1 MVEHME
7 VVMAEAE
14 VESNMNNGYILSD
27 EILKN
32 KINKAEFDY
41 KYPYKPSAS
50 FNDLELFTKGQ
61 PTNFYKELR
70 ENAPVF
76 YHKPMPTD
84 PEPGYWVL
92 TKYED
97 VKYVSMNPKI
107 FSSQYATGNL
117 LTLGTEENRHPK
129 LFKSTIDHMLNLDG
143 EMHLNLRKEH
153 MPFFKA
159 GFVDDLRK
167 KVSFKVTEL
176 LDNIA
181 PMGECNLVKEV
192 SQQLPIFTL
201 SEVLGIPEADRQKL
215 VSWMEFLE
223 LAQYFT
229 YEMIK
234 EKNEG
239 KTTSTPDPE
248 MIDMF
253 NAMVDEMF
261 DYGRFILNAKRKNPE
276 NDLLSAIANA
286 KIKNEE
292 LSQEFLDGSWLLIIF
307 AGNDTTRNTL
317 SGGVKL
323 LHENQKQKEL
333 LLSDSALMPNFI
345 NETVRF
351 VSPVIHMRRTSL
363 EETEINGQKIGPYE
377 KIALWYGAAN
387 RDPDIFSDPDKFNIL
402 RENADKHLAFGIGR
416 HTCLGKP
423 IALMQ
428 LQEFYSQ
435 FLTRFNDFQM
445 NGEWKVAPN
454 NFVHAIQEM
463 PIKFSPKK

>member
-1 MVEHME
+1 M
-7 VVMAEAE
+7 
-14 VESNMNNGYILSD
+14 SKGFILSD
-27 EILKN
+27 EVLN
-32 KINKAEFDY
+32 HEINSPAY
-41 KYPYKPSAS
+41 KEKYS
-50 FNDLELFTKGQ
+50 FNPSDQLNNLDLFTKGQ
-61 PTNFYKELR
+61 PFSLYKDLR

-76 YHKPMPTD
+76 YHDPMPLD

-97 VKYVSMNPKI
+97 IKYVSMNPKI

-143 EMHLNLRKEH
+143 EMHLGLRKEH
-153 MPFFKA
+153 MPFFKP
-159 GFVDDLRK
+159 DYINDLRK
-167 KVSFKVTEL
+167 KVSSKVGLL

-181 PMGECNLVKEV
+181 PLGECNLVSEV

-201 SEVLGIPEADRQKL
+201 SEILGIPEEDRQKL

-234 EKNEG
+234 EQNEG
-239 KTTSTPDPE
+239 KTDSTPDPA

-261 DYGRFILNAKRKNPE
+261 DYGRFILNSKRENPSE
-276 NDLLSAIANA
+276 DLLSAIANA
-286 KIKNEE
+286 EIEGEK

-317 SGGVKL
+317 SGGIKL
-323 LHENQKQKEL
+323 LYDNQKQKEL
-333 LLSDSALMPNFI
+333 LIDDLELLPNFV
-345 NETVRF
+345 NETVRC
-351 VSPVIHMRRTSL
+351 VSPVIHMRRTTL
-363 EETEINGQKIGPYE
+363 EETEINGQKIGPHE

-387 RDPDIFSDPDKFNIL
+387 RDPEIFENPDDFNIL
-402 RENADKHLAFGIGR
+402 RENADKHLAFGFGR
-416 HTCLGKP
+416 HSCIGKP
-423 IALMQ
+423 VALMQ

-435 FLTRFNDFQM
+435 FLTRFPDFEM
-445 NGEWKVAPN
+445 NGKWKVAPN

-463 PIKFSPKK
+463 PIKFSPR

>member
-1 MVEHME
+1 
-7 VVMAEAE
+7 
-14 VESNMNNGYILSD
+14 MNNGYILSD

-41 KYPYKPSAS
+41 KYPHKASAS
-50 FNDLELFTKGQ
+50 FNDLELFTKGH

-76 YHKPMPTD
+76 YHEPMPTD

-363 EETEINGQKIGPYE
+363 EETEINGQRIGPYE

-387 RDPDIFSDPDKFNIL
+387 RDPDIFSNPDKFNIL

-435 FLTRFNDFQM
+435 FLTRFNDYQM